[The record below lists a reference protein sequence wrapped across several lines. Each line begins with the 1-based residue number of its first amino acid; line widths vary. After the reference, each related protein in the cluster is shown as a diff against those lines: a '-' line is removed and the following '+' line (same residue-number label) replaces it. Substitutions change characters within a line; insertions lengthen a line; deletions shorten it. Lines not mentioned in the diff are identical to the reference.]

1 MQDKKYKPTMVN
13 EFTVK
18 QFINFFEIW
27 IKFVEEDI
35 KKAMVYSKMSHTLV
49 YEATKTKINEFLQ

>member
-1 MQDKKYKPTMVN
+1 MVN